1 MCEFCTQHGE
11 GKKWYLNANNYSADL
26 LKDPSRIKF
35 ITDFYNEVVYKGN
48 RTLSIFE
55 KKFVK
60 KLGLSMPDKYKQQ
73 IIADHKASHYGQVV
87 PLEDVEK
94 ILSMCSSIVRLNC
107 GCKWAK
113 EKKEDKLCYGISL
126 NPVAW
131 YDYMNLDFFGSPDV
145 AGFEQLT
152 KEEALAHI
160 AESDRQ
166 GFVHS
171 VWTFKTPF
179 IGAICNCDKRYCLSM
194 RSTLGLDV
202 PVIFKAEYVAS
213 MEADICSGCLACIN
227 QCQFSAIDF
236 NDSINACEIDS
247 AKCFGCGVCRPTCPE
262 DAISLRERV
271 LETVMS
277 AVR

>member
-1 MCEFCTQHGE
+1 VG
-11 GKKWYLNANNYSADL
+11 
-26 LKDPSRIKF
+26 
-35 ITDFYNEVVYKGN
+35 V
-48 RTLSIFE
+48 
-55 KKFVK
+55 
-60 KLGLSMPDKYKQQ
+60 
-73 IIADHKASHYGQVV
+73 
-87 PLEDVEK
+87 
-94 ILSMCSSIVRLNC
+94 
-107 GCKWAK
+107 
-113 EKKEDKLCYGISL
+113 KEDQLCYGISL

>member
-107 GCKWAK
+107 GCK
-113 EKKEDKLCYGISL
+113 GR
-126 NPVAW
+126 P
-131 YDYMNLDFFGSPDV
+131 
-145 AGFEQLT
+145 
-152 KEEALAHI
+152 ALL
-160 AESDRQ
+160 
-166 GFVHS
+166 
-171 VWTFKTPF
+171 
-179 IGAICNCDKRYCLSM
+179 RY
-194 RSTLGLDV
+194 
-202 PVIFKAEYVAS
+202 
-213 MEADICSGCLACIN
+213 
-227 QCQFSAIDF
+227 
-236 NDSINACEIDS
+236 
-247 AKCFGCGVCRPTCPE
+247 
-262 DAISLRERV
+262 
-271 LETVMS
+271 
-277 AVR
+277 